1 MRRPTLAIVAFLL
14 AGSALTACSTGTS
27 ESRDTKTG
35 TEMAGQWLAA
45 DYLRQVA
52 ENHSIAHTSAPV
64 YGWVA
69 LSFSPELKDSV
80 LAFNGFEAP
89 DATAFTREGDSLKLD
104 LPSRVYIHKNLADS
118 NTFMAVEYAD
128 GQVFKEQYVKVDAPL
143 TTPDAT
149 FDRELRKSLFGSR
162 QYHIITQDGKPA
174 APDAT
179 PVVFKEDG
187 MVTGLPG
194 YESYELCYAGDCI
207 ISADTSDVIFLT
219 PLNKKEQQA
228 AFYYKMSVDGNKMA
242 IYNQDVINA
251 NEKGSGRKGKLLY
264 ELSTQ

>member
-1 MRRPTLAIVAFLL
+1 ML
-14 AGSALTACSTGTS
+14 AGNALTACNTGTS
-27 ESRDTKTG
+27 RSADTKTG

-80 LAFNGFEAP
+80 LAFNGFEEP
-89 DATAFTREGDSLKLD
+89 DAIPFTREGDSLKLD

-143 TTPDAT
+143 ETPDAT
-149 FDRELRKSLFGSR
+149 FDRELRKSLFGNR
-162 QYHIITQDGKPA
+162 QYHLITQEGKPA
-174 APDAT
+174 APGAL

-187 MVTGLPG
+187 IVTGLPG
-194 YESYELCYAGDCI
+194 YASYQLCYAGDCI
-207 ISADTSDVIFLT
+207 QTTDTSDIIFLT
-219 PLNKKEQQA
+219 PVNSKEQPV
-228 AFYYKMSVDGNKMA
+228 AFLYNMSLDGNKMA
-242 IYNQDVINA
+242 LYAQEVINA
-251 NEKGSGRKGKLLY
+251 NEKGSVRKGKLLY
-264 ELSTQ
+264 ELSTQH